1 MRKNKNKVHLEGFL
15 YEHNLEVKVSGPT
28 SKVPNTTFISGTI
41 SIATDDECVNIV
53 PVHFTYVA
61 ATTSKGGPNAT
72 FNTLKNIHDGIFGS
86 VMGVGKENAVK
97 LVVDSALA
105 LNEFYAERNGVE
117 ELVSSKRAEGGFVHK
132 VDVVSE
138 DPSLRNYFE
147 VDMVITNAVR
157 KEADEEKIWNAVSVV
172 AEDALN
178 GFVAM
183 REREGARLKAD
194 VLSRLD
200 EIIGNVEFIEVRSP
214 QTVAEYNEKLLG
226 RLRELLADT
235 HIDEQRILTEAAIFA
250 EKIAVD
256 EETVPLRSHISQLRE
271 LVNSDETIG
280 RKLDFIVQEM
290 NRETNTIGSKS
301 QNVEIAH
308 IVVAIKSEIE
318 KIREQIQNIE

>member
-53 PVHFTYVA
+53 PVHFTYVT

-86 VMGVGKENAVK
+86 VMGVGKENAIK

-157 KEADEEKIWNAVSVV
+157 KEADEEKDLPEKMILKGAIFDFRNALLPVEFTVLSPKAMDYFENAEISSKNPFYLELKGKQVSETIVKKIVEENAFGEPFVKETTSSRKDFVIFHGGNNIYEWDDENTMTV
-172 AEDALN
+172 ADMNKAIADREVYLATMKQRQDEYKASKQQAKAAAAPQPTIANN
-178 GFVAM
+178 GF
-183 REREGARLKAD
+183 
-194 VLSRLD
+194 
-200 EIIGNVEFIEVRSP
+200 NF
-214 QTVAEYNEKLLG
+214 
-226 RLRELLADT
+226 
-235 HIDEQRILTEAAIFA
+235 
-250 EKIAVD
+250 
-256 EETVPLRSHISQLRE
+256 
-271 LVNSDETIG
+271 
-280 RKLDFIVQEM
+280 
-290 NRETNTIGSKS
+290 
-301 QNVEIAH
+301 
-308 IVVAIKSEIE
+308 
-318 KIREQIQNIE
+318 

>member
-53 PVHFTYVA
+53 PVHFTYVT

-132 VDVVSE
+132 VEVVSE

-157 KEADEEKIWNAVSVV
+157 KEADEETFKIYPLFLLTKSFINSLVRICTAFIFRSIIFNSLFKSVFLN
-172 AEDALN
+172 DPISPKPAL
-178 GFVAM
+178 
-183 REREGARLKAD
+183 LI
-194 VLSRLD
+194 S
-200 EIIGNVEFIEVRSP
+200 IS
-214 QTVAEYNEKLLG
+214 
-226 RLRELLADT
+226 
-235 HIDEQRILTEAAIFA
+235 IFS
-250 EKIAVD
+250 
-256 EETVPLRSHISQLRE
+256 LF
-271 LVNSDETIG
+271 N
-280 RKLDFIVQEM
+280 
-290 NRETNTIGSKS
+290 
-301 QNVEIAH
+301 
-308 IVVAIKSEIE
+308 
-318 KIREQIQNIE
+318 